1 VLSAFR
7 ASVCLSVLSNPALE
21 EDIMTMY
28 GANPEQLN
36 GLGRSMKQQK
46 VAIDAVIGAVSSSL
60 AGTVWEGPARQ
71 QFESDWNTT
80 FKGALNRLTEA
91 FEVAGT
97 DCISRSAD
105 LQRVMGVR

>member
-1 VLSAFR
+1 MS
-7 ASVCLSVLSNPALE
+7 
-21 EDIMTMY
+21 MY

-46 VAIDAVIGAVSSSL
+46 TAIDGVIGAVGSAL

-71 QFESDWNTT
+71 QFESEWNTT
-80 FKGALNRLTEA
+80 FKSSLNRLNEA

-97 DCISRSAD
+97 DCINRSAE
-105 LQRVMGVR
+105 LQRVMGAR

>member
-1 VLSAFR
+1 
-7 ASVCLSVLSNPALE
+7 
-21 EDIMTMY
+21 MTMY

-46 VAIDAVIGAVSSSL
+46 VAIDGVIGGVSSAL

-71 QFESDWNTT
+71 QFESEWNTT
-80 FKGALNRLTEA
+80 FKSALNRLTEA

-97 DCISRSAD
+97 DCINRSSD
-105 LQRVMGVR
+105 LQRVMGLR